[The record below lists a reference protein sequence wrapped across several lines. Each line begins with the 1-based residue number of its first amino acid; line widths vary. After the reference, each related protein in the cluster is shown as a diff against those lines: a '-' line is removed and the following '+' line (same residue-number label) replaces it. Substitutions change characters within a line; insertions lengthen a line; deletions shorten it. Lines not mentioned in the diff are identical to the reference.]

1 MSKTSVKENPSKAKE
16 STYTEEEIQKQKE
29 VVQKHYENE
38 IPFLEKRL
46 AYEELLTKI
55 ETQKFDR
62 FAMQMQ
68 MAQAMA
74 PPPEAPTPEGMQQEM
89 ANVPTQKRTLKKE
102 I

>member
-1 MSKTSVKENPSKAKE
+1 MSKTTVKEKPSQEKE
-16 STYTEEEIQKQKE
+16 YTEEEIQKQKQ
-29 VVQKHYENE
+29 VIQKHYESE

-46 AYEELLTKI
+46 VYEELLTKI

-74 PPPEAPTPEGMQQEM
+74 PPPEAPSQEKMQEDM
-89 ANVPTQKRTLKKE
+89 RNMSTGPKSRTLKKE
-102 I
+102 L